1 MPFVSANAINQH
13 FEITG
18 DGEQTIVWIH
28 GIGSSLNYWTE
39 DLSKFSDFQHL
50 TYDVR
55 GMGETEGTNDPVS
68 LDIWAKDL
76 SELLKALDIKNAII
90 AGSSMGGAISQRFAI
105 DYPEQTIALLLLSTS
120 SRVGAAATD
129 HWRAQAD
136 ETEKKGNKFLAEAQ
150 RAVAFYNMDEEL
162 KDIAVS
168 TLILV
173 GDADPT
179 TPPGGSV
186 IISRCIVDSE
196 LEIYPGLGHAP
207 LHESDEPVKRVQAW
221 LDTVKN
227 A

>member
-1 MPFVSANAINQH
+1 MSFISANGINQH
-13 FEITG
+13 YELTANG
-18 DGEQTIVWIH
+18 DQTIVWIH
-28 GIGSSLNYWTE
+28 GIGGSLNYWAE
-39 DLSKFSDFQHL
+39 DLSKFSNFQHL
-50 TYDVR
+50 AYDVR
-55 GMGETEGTNDPVS
+55 GMGETEGTSDAVS
-68 LDIWAKDL
+68 LEIWAKDL

-90 AGSSMGGAISQRFAI
+90 AGSSMGGAIAQRFAI
-105 DYPEQTIALLLLSTS
+105 DYPDQTTALLLLSTS

-136 ETEKKGNKFLAEAQ
+136 ETEKSGDKFLAEAQ

-162 KDIAVS
+162 KEIAVK

-173 GDADPT
+173 GDADST

-196 LEIYPGLGHAP
+196 LEIYAGLGHAP
-207 LHESDEPVKRVQAW
+207 LHESDEPVERVQAW
-221 LDTVKN
+221 LATVQT

>member
-1 MPFVSANAINQH
+1 MPFVSANGINQH
-13 FEITG
+13 FELTG
-18 DGEQTIVWIH
+18 EGERTIVWIH
-28 GIGSSLNYWTE
+28 GIGGSLNYWAE
-39 DLSKFSDFQHL
+39 DLSKFSQFQHL
-50 TYDVR
+50 VYDVR
-55 GMGETEGTNDPVS
+55 GMGETEGTSDPVS
-68 LDIWAKDL
+68 LEIWAEDL

-105 DYPEQTIALLLLSTS
+105 DYPEQTTALLLLSTS

-129 HWRAQAD
+129 HWRSQAD
-136 ETEKKGNKFLAEAQ
+136 ETERKGDKFLAEAQ

-162 KDIAVS
+162 KDIAVP
-168 TLILV
+168 TLIVV

-207 LHESDEPVKRVQAW
+207 LHESNEPVERVRAW
-221 LDTVKN
+221 LDAVKT